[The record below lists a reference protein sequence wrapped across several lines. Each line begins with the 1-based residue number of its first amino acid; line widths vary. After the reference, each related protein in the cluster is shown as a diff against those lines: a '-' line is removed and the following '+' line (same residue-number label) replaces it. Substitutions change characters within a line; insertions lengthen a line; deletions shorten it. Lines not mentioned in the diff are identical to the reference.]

1 MFQSGQYNV
10 TVTNGDEVILPL
22 KSETYTGGEQQT
34 ITVWVSLESGSVL
47 RSTDPLTAGVSVSS
61 QYGSEKASVKC
72 NLIGNASRQYI
83 DITYCYQITMYTRLL
98 LFNSAAEVLTF
109 IY

>member
-34 ITVWVSLESGSVL
+34 ITVWASLESGSVL
-47 RSTDPLTAGVSVSS
+47 RSTDSLTASVSVSS

-72 NLIGNASRQYI
+72 NLIGNASCQYRI
-83 DITYCYQITMYTRLL
+83 ISQIRPPFLQTSIGYKCRGALSRDL
-98 LFNSAAEVLTF
+98 S
-109 IY
+109 